1 MASLNVDGKHLCGGF
16 LIADKWVLSAAHC
29 APEMNNATFQVLLG
43 AHSLSELEPSKQF
56 YDVLKYFIHPEYNDT
71 TTHNDLL
78 LLKLKEKVTLSQ
90 EVHIL
95 PLQKVDR
102 DLPAGISCSVAGWG
116 QISLTGKRPDKLQE
130 VTVLVISRNTCN
142 QRDHY
147 DNEITENMICA
158 GARRKDS
165 CEGDSGGP
173 LVCDGI
179 AEGVVST
186 GYRKC
191 GNIKRPGI
199 YTRISAY
206 NSWINSTMEAASEEE
221 GESAGSKETASSLP
235 LSL

>member
-1 MASLNVDGKHLCGGF
+1 MASLHVDGKHLCGGF
-16 LIADKWVLSAAHC
+16 LIAEEWVLSAAHC
-29 APEMNNATFQVLLG
+29 APEKNNATFQVLLG
-43 AHSLSELEPSKQF
+43 AHSLSEQEPSKQF
-56 YDVLKYFIHPEYNDT
+56 YQVLKYFIHPEYNDT
-71 TTHNDLL
+71 ETHNDLL
-78 LLKLKEKVTLSQ
+78 LLKLKENAALSQ
-90 EVHIL
+90 EVQIL
-95 PLQKVDR
+95 PFQTMDR
-102 DLPAGISCSVAGWG
+102 DLPAGMLCSVAGWG
-116 QISLTGKRPDKLQE
+116 QTSLTGKHPDKLQE
-130 VTVLVISRNTCN
+130 VTVVVISRETCN

-191 GNIKRPGI
+191 GNIKKPGI

-206 NSWINSTMEAASEEE
+206 VPWINSTMQAASKEE
-221 GESAGSKETASSLP
+221 GESTGSKETASQ
-235 LSL
+235 